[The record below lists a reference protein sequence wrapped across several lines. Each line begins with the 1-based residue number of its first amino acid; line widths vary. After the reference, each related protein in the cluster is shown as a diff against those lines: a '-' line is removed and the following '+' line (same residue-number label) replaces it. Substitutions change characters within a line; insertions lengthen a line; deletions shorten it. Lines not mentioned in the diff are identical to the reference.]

1 MALICFINGKSAN
14 LLRPTPDQLD
24 YTLNIYKA
32 SSYDE
37 AALLLVSPQ
46 NCFVSL
52 LNENSLD
59 DSQWWQA
66 LKHANFERGVDEL
79 LVVTK
84 TSYTNRWALDYRP
97 SGLPQSANYVVNTE
111 WNGFGNEIRPNFQFH
126 QNSTSG
132 NARQSLPQMLYTL
145 LANYRRVR
153 RRKIGLGGRW
163 LVPFTAYFPL

>member
-14 LLRPTPDQLD
+14 LVRPTPDQRD
-24 YTLNIYKA
+24 YALNIYKA

-37 AALLLVSPQ
+37 SALLLVSPQ
-46 NCFVSL
+46 NCSVSL

-84 TSYTNRWALDYRP
+84 TSNTNRWALDYRP
-97 SGLPQSANYVVNTE
+97 PGLSQSATYVVNTE
-111 WNGFGNEIRPNFQFH
+111 WNGFGSEIRQNFQLH
-126 QNSTSG
+126 QNSFSG
-132 NARQSLPQMLYTL
+132 NARQSLPQTSYTL

-153 RRKIGLGGRW
+153 RRKIGLGGLW
-163 LVPFTAYFPL
+163 VVPFTAYFTL